1 MESYFSEKL
10 SSVLFLEINKNK
22 LMTLFNVFLEEN
34 IYMPL
39 KSNKLIDEI
48 KTGNNLNEISINNF
62 LEGMFYVLG
71 IDGEF
76 KYNHIYLDMLI
87 SFNGSISFVKNLVF
101 NEIKKE
107 NYEDAYIFIKG
118 LVNVEKN
125 EENYEKLISIAE
137 ILREKDKGFTNEE
150 LDTIAKA
157 KELENFPA
165 PYLYEALI
173 NKDKGDFEAALFLIN
188 TYISK
193 GGKQT
198 SEITEFLHSLRNI
211 VNYEEG
217 KNMLYEDTDKALKLL
232 IPLMDEYSDNA
243 SLFYNIAVG
252 YRILENYEKAI
263 YYLNEAIEI
272 DDALVEVINELG
284 INYASLGDFDK
295 AILYLRKAFEAT
307 KSVEICTNLIMC
319 YLDAGNIE
327 QATNHL
333 EIAKKLD
340 SKDEIVI
347 KLAALLDK

>member
-1 MESYFSEKL
+1 MKSYFSERL

-34 IYMPL
+34 AFMPI
-39 KSNKLIDEI
+39 KSSKLIAEI
-48 KTGNNLNEISINNF
+48 KSGNNLSEISINNF
-62 LEGMFYVLG
+62 IEGMFYVLG
-71 IDGEF
+71 IDEKF
-76 KYNHIYLDMLI
+76 KYNHIYLDMI
-87 SFNGSISFVKNLVF
+87 ANFNDAIPFIKNLVF

-125 EENYEKLISIAE
+125 EENYEKLISLAE
-137 ILREKDKGFTNEE
+137 KLREKDKSFTNEE
-150 LDTIAKA
+150 LAIIAKA
-157 KELENFPA
+157 KEIENFPV

-173 NKDKGDFEAALFLIN
+173 NKDNGDFEAALFSIN
-188 TYISK
+188 NYISK
-193 GGKQT
+193 GGIRNT
-198 SEITEFLHSLRNI
+198 EIIELMHSLKNI

-217 KNMLYEDTDKALKLL
+217 KSILYEDPDKALKLL
-232 IPLMDEYSDNA
+232 IPLLEEYSDNA
-243 SLFYNIAVG
+243 ALFFNIAVG

-263 YYLNEAIEI
+263 YYLNEALEI
-272 DDALVEVINELG
+272 DDALVEVVNELG

-319 YLDAGNIE
+319 YMDAGDLK
-327 QATNHL
+327 QAKSHL